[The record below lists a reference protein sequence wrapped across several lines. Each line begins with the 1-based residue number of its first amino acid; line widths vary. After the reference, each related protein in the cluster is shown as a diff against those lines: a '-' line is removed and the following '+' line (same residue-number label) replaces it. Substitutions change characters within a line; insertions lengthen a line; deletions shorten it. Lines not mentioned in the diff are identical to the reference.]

1 MKRDNRKKRRDDM
14 LRILALVLTLAT
26 PAVAQEV
33 MSDAERA
40 TFRAEVRAY
49 LLENPEVLMEAIGI
63 LEERQQA
70 AQMQAE
76 EAMLAASQD
85 QLLNDGFSYVG
96 GNPDGD
102 ITVVE
107 FLDYRCG
114 YCKKAH
120 PEVAELISQDGNIR
134 YIVKEFPILGE
145 QSTMASQFAVAT
157 KLVAGDE
164 AYYDVHNTLMAYRG
178 DFSEAALGR
187 VAEGLGLDA
196 TPILAAM
203 NSDEVAAILNAN
215 RVLGQ
220 QLQINGTPTFVVQDE
235 MLRGYV
241 PFDQM
246 QQIVAELRG

>member
-1 MKRDNRKKRRDDM
+1 MKRDNRKKRRNDM

-157 KLVAGDE
+157 KLVAGDA

-241 PFDQM
+241 PLDQM

>member
-1 MKRDNRKKRRDDM
+1 M
-14 LRILALVLTLAT
+14 T
-26 PAVAQEV
+26 
-33 MSDAERA
+33 DAERA
-40 TFRAEVRAY
+40 AFRAEVRAY
-49 LLENPEVLMEAIGI
+49 LLEHPEVLMEAIGV
-63 LEERQQA
+63 LEARQASVQA
-70 AQMQAE
+70 EAEAQM
-76 EAMLAASQD
+76 LASAQD
-85 QLLNDGFSYVG
+85 QLLNDGFSFEG

-120 PEVAELISQDGNIR
+120 PEVAELISRDGNIR

-145 QSTMASQFAVAT
+145 QSTLASQFAVAT

-178 DFSEAALGR
+178 EFSEAALGR
-187 VAEGLGLDA
+187 MAEELGLDA
-196 TPILAAM
+196 APILNVM
-203 NSDEVAAILNAN
+203 QSDEVAAILTAN

-241 PFDQM
+241 PLDQM